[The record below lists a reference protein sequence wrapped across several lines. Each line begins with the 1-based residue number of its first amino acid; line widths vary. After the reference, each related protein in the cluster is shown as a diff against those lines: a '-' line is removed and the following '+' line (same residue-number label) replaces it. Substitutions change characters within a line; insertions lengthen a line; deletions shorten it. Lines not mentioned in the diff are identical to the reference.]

1 MEKPGFL
8 AYSDSMPE
16 THPEPVEKEI
26 QRISSALLR
35 ERERPES
42 RGLTGPEL
50 VRQTVR
56 SYTGAQPAAKPAEP
70 AQPAGQVIDD
80 TLPEYAESAPPEA
93 KQEVERFLGM
103 AFREG
108 ILKASSEAAKS
119 SPFVLDTFH
128 DALSGKLYEEL
139 KKRGIV
145 S

>member
-1 MEKPGFL
+1 MPDQI
-8 AYSDSMPE
+8 SPE
-16 THPEPVEKEI
+16 THPEPVESEI
-26 QRISSALLR
+26 KRISAAILR
-35 ERERPES
+35 ERERPEG

-56 SYTGAQPAAKPAEP
+56 SYTGQPSVKPAEP
-70 AQPAGQVIDD
+70 PGQVIDD

-93 KQEVERFLGM
+93 KREIEQYLQM
-103 AFREG
+103 AFKDG

-119 SPFVLDTFH
+119 SPFVLDAFH

-145 S
+145 D